1 MYKEAL
7 RPAWVE
13 INLSHLDYNIKSI
26 KKKIGLDKELI
37 GVIKADGYGH
47 GSVQIAQL
55 MEPYPYMWGFA
66 VAAADEAMRLRMSG
80 IRKPIML
87 LGYAFEESY
96 AELIRSDVRICVF
109 DYETAEA
116 VSNAAFDVDKKAVIH
131 LALDTGMSR
140 IGFRDDDASVET
152 IARIAKLPNIV
163 IEGLFTHFARADE
176 VSIAP
181 AVRQLERY
189 KAFAEKVKRAGVRIP
204 IHHVSNSAGIIR
216 MKEANMDM
224 VRAGITV
231 YGLLPSSDVE
241 TDVVPLRPVMSL
253 KSHISFVKDIEAGDE
268 VSYGGT
274 YKAGE
279 RRRVATIPVGYADGY
294 PRMLSGKGYVLIRG
308 RKAPILGRVCMDQ
321 FMVDVTDING
331 ASRGDEVVLLGR
343 QGDYIIT
350 AEELGDLS
358 GRFNY
363 ELVCDI
369 NKRVPRNYIYEGRI
383 IEQSEF
389 I

>member
-1 MYKEAL
+1 MKNYSRVRAD
-7 RPAWVE
+7 
-13 INLSHLDYNIKSI
+13 IDLDAVLFNFESMRANISPDC
-26 KKKIGLDKELI
+26 KITA
-37 GVIKADGYGH
+37 VIKADGYGH

-80 IRKPIML
+80 IRKPVML

-96 AELIRSDVRICVF
+96 AELIRADVRICVF

-274 YKAGE
+274 YKAGD